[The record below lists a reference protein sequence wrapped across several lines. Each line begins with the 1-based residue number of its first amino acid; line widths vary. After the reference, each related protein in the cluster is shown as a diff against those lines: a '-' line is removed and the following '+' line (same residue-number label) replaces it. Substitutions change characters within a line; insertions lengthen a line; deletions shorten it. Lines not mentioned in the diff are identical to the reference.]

1 RRYARELAALAL
13 AGPGQGGPVRAH
25 ERVWREGAG
34 CAGGQVVR
42 GYDAD
47 DEHIH
52 RHRRRDLVAGESRSQ
67 AAGCGDEGQVDT
79 DGSGGRP
86 DSKRTGLYDG
96 ARYVGYGVG
105 SW

>member
-47 DEHIH
+47 DEHVH
-52 RHRRRDLVAGESRSQ
+52 RYRRRDLVAGESRSQ

-86 DSKRTGLYDG
+86 EYKRHGL
-96 ARYVGYGVG
+96 AVGETQLGRDV
-105 SW
+105 